1 MVNPFLYFPCALL
14 LNSSAQRTLM
24 RSTTTTTTTSKLFS
38 SLAGSSL
45 PQPIIDPSTGEE
57 LTDLDDKLKEKR
69 VAFYFS
75 AGWCPMCTSFEPAL
89 ASFQQNAK
97 DAGKPI
103 ELIYISSD
111 RNEETNIK
119 RASQLNMYTVP
130 FGDQTAELKKKYKI
144 WAGSE
149 TMKFGFGRRSGVPA
163 LVVLD
168 QNGEELAFVAAESQ
182 GAKALATWPLD
193 EDLGIW
199 G

>member
-1 MVNPFLYFPCALL
+1 
-14 LNSSAQRTLM
+14 M
-24 RSTTTTTTTSKLFS
+24 RPTTTMATSKLFS
-38 SLAGSSL
+38 SIAGSSSL

-57 LTDLDDKLKEKR
+57 VIDLDEKLKDKR
-69 VAFYFS
+69 VALYFT

-89 ASFQQNAK
+89 MSFQQNAK

-149 TMKFGFGRRSGVPA
+149 TFQFGFGRRSGVPA
-163 LVVLD
+163 IVVLD
-168 QNGEELAFVAAESQ
+168 KTGEELAFVAAESQ

-193 EDLGIW
+193 EALGIW
-199 G
+199 GTKN

>member
-1 MVNPFLYFPCALL
+1 MA
-14 LNSSAQRTLM
+14 
-24 RSTTTTTTTSKLFS
+24 TSKLFS
-38 SLAGSSL
+38 SIAGSSSL

-57 LTDLDDKLKEKR
+57 VIDLDEKLKDKR
-69 VAFYFS
+69 VALYFT

-89 ASFQQNAK
+89 MSFQQNAK

-130 FGDQTAELKKKYKI
+130 FGDQTAESKKKYKI

-149 TMKFGFGRRSGVPA
+149 TFQFGFGRRSGVPA
-163 LVVLD
+163 IVVLD
-168 QNGEELAFVAAESQ
+168 KTGEELAFVAAESQ

-193 EDLGIW
+193 EALGIW
-199 G
+199 GTKN